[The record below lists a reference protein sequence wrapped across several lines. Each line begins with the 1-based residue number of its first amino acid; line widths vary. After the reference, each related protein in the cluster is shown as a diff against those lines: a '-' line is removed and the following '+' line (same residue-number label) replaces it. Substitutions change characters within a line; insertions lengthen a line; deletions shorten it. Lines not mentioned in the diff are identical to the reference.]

1 VTGMRILVATAQWFP
16 DFHGGSARVAAET
29 AKRLAA
35 RGHDVTVLAPR
46 SPGRPEEEQ
55 TGRLRLLRRL
65 PRSPLPE
72 SVTDVLAT
80 RRLVRTMGSFD
91 LLLAHH
97 ATVATGLAAARLP
110 APVVT
115 VYHASPALEARY
127 FAARAPR
134 TRRSL
139 AALALAPGLARL
151 EKRALRRSQRILVLS
166 DFSRSLAVATEPS
179 VASKVVVV
187 SGGADVEHFSPGDG
201 LQGARDRLG
210 IEPGGPLLFSA
221 RRLDPRMGLD
231 LLLQTL
237 ANLPAARLALAGTGA
252 LEAPLRQL
260 AAELGVADRACFL
273 GRLTEDEL
281 RDWYRAADVVVLPTS
296 AYEGFGLAAVEALAC
311 GTPVVGTPVGAI
323 PEVLAPLDERLVSAA
338 ADPQALAA
346 AVERA
351 LSSQVELRRRCRDYA
366 VARFDWEGVL
376 DVWEEA
382 LAETAAV
389 RPERFGVPLDPISLE
404 QTVDLVDEGIA
415 SGRRL
420 LHASVNAA
428 KLVRAQQDRKLAEAL
443 RACDLVT
450 ADGQPVV
457 WAARLAGL
465 RLPERVAGIDLM
477 EALLAR
483 AEQRG
488 YGVYLL
494 GAKADVLELAKA
506 EIARRHPK
514 LRLVGAQH
522 GYFSPAEERAV
533 VEQIAAAASD
543 IVLIAL
549 ETPRKEL
556 FQMRYRDE
564 LGASFVMGVGG
575 AFDLLAGRAK
585 RAPRWA
591 RRAGLEWSFRLAQE
605 PRRLFRRYLVG
616 NARFIAL
623 AGQEV
628 VRQRA
633 TRLSSGVGGR

>member
-1 VTGMRILVATAQWFP
+1 MRILVATAQWFP

-29 AKRLAA
+29 ATRLAA

-46 SPGRPEEEQ
+46 SPGRPEEERS
-55 TGRLRLLRRL
+55 GRLRLLRRL

-80 RRLVRTMGSFD
+80 RRLVRRMGSFD

-97 ATVATGLAAARLP
+97 ATVAAGLASARLP
-110 APVVT
+110 APLVA

-127 FAARAPR
+127 LAARAPG
-134 TRRSL
+134 TREGL
-139 AALALAPGLARL
+139 AARTLAPGLARL
-151 EKRALRRSQRILVLS
+151 ERKALRRSARVLVLS
-166 DFSRSLAVATEPS
+166 DFSRRLAVAAEPS

-187 SGGADVEHFSPGDG
+187 SGGTDIDHFSPGDG
-201 LQGARDRLG
+201 PQAARDRLG
-210 IEPGGPLLFSA
+210 VEAAGPLLFSA
-221 RRLDPRMGLD
+221 RRLEPRMGLD
-231 LLLQTL
+231 LLLRTL
-237 ANLPAARLALAGTGA
+237 ANLPGARLAVAGTGI
-252 LEAPLRQL
+252 LDESLRRL
-260 AAELGVADRACFL
+260 AVELGVADRASFL
-273 GRLTEDEL
+273 GRVTEDEL
-281 RDWYRAADVVVLPTS
+281 RDWYRAADVVVLPTT
-296 AYEGFGLAAVEALAC
+296 AYEGFGLAAVEALSC

-323 PEVLAPLDERLVSAA
+323 PEVLAPLEERLVSAA
-338 ADPQALAA
+338 ADPESLAA
-346 AVERA
+346 SVKRA
-351 LSSQVELRRRCRDYA
+351 LSSQAELRRRCRDYA
-366 VARFDWEGVL
+366 VARFDWERVL
-376 DVWEEA
+376 DTWEEA
-382 LAETAAV
+382 LTETASA

-428 KLVRAQQDRKLAEAL
+428 KLVRAQQDTELADAL
-443 RACDLVT
+443 RACDVVT

-465 RLPERVAGIDLM
+465 RLPGRVAGIDLM

-494 GAKADVLELAKA
+494 GARADVLELATA

-514 LRLVGAQH
+514 LKLVGVQH
-522 GYFSPAEERAV
+522 GYFRPDEERAV
-533 VEQIAAAASD
+533 VEQIAAAGPD
-543 IVLIAL
+543 IVLIGL
-549 ETPRKEL
+549 ETPQKEL
-556 FQMRYRDE
+556 FQVRYRDE

-575 AFDLLAGRAK
+575 AFDVLAGRAR
-585 RAPRWA
+585 RAPRWVQ
-591 RRAGLEWSFRLAQE
+591 RAGLEWSFRLAQE
-605 PRRLFRRYLVG
+605 PRRLFGRYLVG

-628 VRQRA
+628 LRRRT
-633 TRLSSGVGGR
+633 TRLSSG